1 MAAQCPGQRL
11 RAFDAQPDATV
22 LDGGYGPLGDPGQLC
37 QFVLAQFLEFAQDT
51 QRFSGETSIFSLA
64 GMKLIILISYGSHS
78 RNARDQ
84 NRYPI
89 AVHAVD

>member
-37 QFVLAQFLEFAQDT
+37 QFVLAQFLELAQDT
-51 QRFSGETSIFSLA
+51 QRLSG
-64 GMKLIILISYGSHS
+64 G
-78 RNARDQ
+78 D
-84 NRYPI
+84 
-89 AVHAVD
+89 VDVLSGGEKVFHGHFLR